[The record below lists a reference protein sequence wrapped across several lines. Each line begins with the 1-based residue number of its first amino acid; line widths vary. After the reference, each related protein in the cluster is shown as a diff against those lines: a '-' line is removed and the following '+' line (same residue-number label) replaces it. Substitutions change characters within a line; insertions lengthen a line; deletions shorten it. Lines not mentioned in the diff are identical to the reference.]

1 MKDTV
6 QTSNDYEKIINDW
19 REHTYYFDGFL
30 GVDEMCEMFRNKGF
44 GEAETQII
52 MASLMACGA
61 KF

>member
-19 REHTYYFDGFL
+19 RERTYYFDGFL

-61 KF
+61 RF